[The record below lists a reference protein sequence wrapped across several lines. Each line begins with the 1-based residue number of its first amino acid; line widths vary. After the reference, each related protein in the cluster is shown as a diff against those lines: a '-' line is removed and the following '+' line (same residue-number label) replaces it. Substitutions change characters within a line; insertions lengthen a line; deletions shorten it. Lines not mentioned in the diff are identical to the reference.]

1 MTQSIRIMSV
11 FYITVEQQGAE
22 EVFNIAGCYRQMLQN
37 TLLLVTKK
45 VQENPGKDRRGKYI
59 PGSKMDKTHIS
70 HRPANTSLS
79 QTISPGSVDI
89 EPGNTESDDG
99 QCKCPVIQ
107 SEQDAPTMFLFIRHN
122 NLLSVVA
129 ES

>member
-1 MTQSIRIMSV
+1 MTESIRVMSI
-11 FYITVEQQGAE
+11 FYITVEQQS
-22 EVFNIAGCYRQMLQN
+22 VDDVLDIAGCYRQMLQN

-45 VQENPGKDRRGKYI
+45 VQENPGKDCRGKYI
-59 PGSKMDKTHIS
+59 PGSKVDKTHVS

-79 QTISPGSVDI
+79 QRISPGSIDV
-89 EPGNTESDDG
+89 EPGNTESDYG

-107 SEQDAPTMFLFIRHN
+107 SEQDAPAMFLFIRHN
-122 NLLSVVA
+122 SLLSVVA